1 MEPILKRIITIIGFS
16 LLFLSLISCSSG
28 PETLE
33 TGKPKFVAT
42 TTIVGD
48 VVSQVGG
55 DLIELSMLLPVG
67 TDPHSFDPTP
77 QDIAKIAEADLVFAN
92 GAGLEEFLDPL
103 IESAGAGDRVVH
115 LSEDIELIDFAGERE
130 AEDNQHS
137 HANGDPHTWTDPH
150 NVLIWVESIER
161 ELSQRDPANSEVY
174 AANADQYK
182 AELEELDAWIR
193 QQVSQVPEN
202 NRKIVTD
209 HLTFS
214 YFAATYGFE
223 QLGAIIPGYSTLAEP
238 SAQDIAATEDAIRN
252 LGVKAIFVGNTVNPN
267 LAERVA
273 EDTGTDIIFVYT
285 GSLSE
290 SGGEAGTYLTY
301 MRYNTSAFVEALK

>member
-1 MEPILKRIITIIGFS
+1 MKRIVTIIGFA
-16 LLFLSLISCSSG
+16 LLILGVISCSSDQ
-28 PETLE
+28 ETLE
-33 TGKPKFVAT
+33 AGKPKIVAT

-48 VVSQVGG
+48 IVSQVGG

-67 TDPHSFDPTP
+67 TDPHSFNPTP
-77 QDIAKIAEADLVFAN
+77 QDIAKVTEAAIVFAN

-115 LSEDIELIDFAGERE
+115 LSEDIELIDFAGEHE
-130 AEDNQHS
+130 ADEDEHD
-137 HANGDPHTWTDPH
+137 HGNGDPHTWTEPH
-150 NVLIWVESIER
+150 NVILWVESIER
-161 ELSQRDPANSEVY
+161 ELSQLDPANAEVY

-182 AELEELDAWIR
+182 AELEELDVWIR

-209 HLTFS
+209 HLAFG
-214 YFAATYGFE
+214 YFASTYGFE
-223 QLGAIIPGYSTLAEP
+223 LLGAIIPGYSTLAEP
-238 SAQDIAATEDAIRN
+238 SAQDIAAMEDAIRD

-273 EDTGTDIIFVYT
+273 EDTGTQIVFVYT

-290 SGGEAGTYLTY
+290 PGGDADTYLEY
-301 MRYNTSAFVEALK
+301 IRYNTSAFIGALK